1 MGLLDFLN
9 KGKEKPAPNAPV
21 QPTKEDS
28 NSVFDKPGG
37 PVKAPVTEQPAGNLS
52 DTTNSSVSRSQPVQ
66 ATIYTVKSGDS
77 LSKIAQQ
84 HYGDSTKWRKIFDA
98 NKDIIKDP
106 NLIHPGQKLNIP
118 R

>member
-9 KGKEKPAPNAPV
+9 KGNEKPAPNGPV
-21 QPTKEDS
+21 QPTKENS
-28 NSVFDKPGG
+28 SSVFDKPGG
-37 PVKAPVTEQPAGNLS
+37 LVKAPVTEQPVTNPGNTVTS
-52 DTTNSSVSRSQPVQ
+52 PASGSQPVQ
-66 ATIYTVKSGDS
+66 ETVYTVKSGDS

-84 HYGDSTKWRKIFDA
+84 QYGDSTKWRKIFDA
-98 NKDIIKDP
+98 NKDTIKDP